1 LKNFVL
7 VYEILKNLENW
18 LFFIDIEIQFN
29 SLFNKLVYSQVS
41 EEMKELE
48 LDESKESK
56 RVQEIIKDI
65 KKSIENE
72 HKIPLSMLTMTIPE
86 DDEKKIDNV
95 LFYQGKIRARPMDK
109 IGLTIDE
116 IHEQWFGK
124 YDILEQ
130 NHDYI
135 QWLFPN
141 REGGMNIEAQPLSK
155 YESTLF
161 KNSNELISKVI
172 KSYELMFEP
181 SLLTIG

>member
-1 LKNFVL
+1 
-7 VYEILKNLENW
+7 

-29 SLFNKLVYSQVS
+29 SLFNKLVCSTFS

-48 LDESKESK
+48 KDETKESI
-56 RVQEIIKDI
+56 RMQEIINDV
-65 KKSIENE
+65 KKSIENNQQ
-72 HKIPLSMLTMTIPE
+72 IPLSMLTMTVPE
-86 DDEKKIDNV
+86 DDEKQIDNV

-109 IGLTIDE
+109 LGLTISE
-116 IHEQWFGK
+116 IQEQWFGK
-124 YDILEQ
+124 YDILEE

-161 KNSNELISKVI
+161 KNSNELISRVV
-172 KSYELMFEP
+172 KSYELMFEF
-181 SLLTIG
+181 